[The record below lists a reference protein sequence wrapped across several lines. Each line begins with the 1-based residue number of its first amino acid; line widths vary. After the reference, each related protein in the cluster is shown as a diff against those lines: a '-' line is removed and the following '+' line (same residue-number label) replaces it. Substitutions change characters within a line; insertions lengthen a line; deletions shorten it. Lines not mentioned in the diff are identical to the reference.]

1 MDALIQKL
9 VEALVLARLALDH
22 ADVIHGD
29 ITEITRAKDLAEAAI
44 QAAIEDG
51 LNRAL
56 SRNT

>member
-22 ADVIHGD
+22 VDD
-29 ITEITRAKDLAEAAI
+29 IPANMTEIARAKELADAAI
-44 QAAIEDG
+44 QAAIADG

-56 SRNT
+56 SRNS